1 MRRTKEVMKM
11 CFNSVIVNLKGKND
25 YKGLVKSLYY
35 EFSHNKD
42 GIFLYNSLNGRIIRE
57 VGTDEDYRSIIDNF
71 DFSTDTNSL
80 IHMHLRLATRGK
92 VNRDNV
98 HGWNYKL
105 DGEEYLCSHNGSYN
119 EYKYYTS
126 SKHKHSKKSYEG
138 YKDDAIGSL
147 VYYGG
152 YPYSY
157 YGSYLGDN
165 SDSKEFFDK
174 LFVALNKG
182 DRIEKLIKDFYG
194 VAFCTSANTILA
206 ISHDKSIKIAY
217 LGDSLVLSNES
228 LYTDL
233 SYNAD
238 GYEFK
243 IESPEVYNK
252 MILIDIR
259 KRKVKELY
267 KFTYSGS
274 WLE

>member
-1 MRRTKEVMKM
+1 MKKVEEMMIM
-11 CFNSVIVNLKGKND
+11 CFNMVIINLKGQNNYHNIIK
-25 YKGLVKSLYY
+25 YAYS

-42 GIFLYNSLNGRIIRE
+42 GIFLYNSYNNSIVRE
-57 VGTDEDYRSIIDNF
+57 VGNDEQYRKIIDEF
-71 DFSTDTNSL
+71 DFSTNENSL

-92 VNRDNV
+92 VNKDNV
-98 HGWNYKL
+98 HGWSYVM
-105 DGEEYLCSHNGSYN
+105 DGETFLCSHNGSYN

-194 VAFCTSANTILA
+194 VAFCTSPNTILA
-206 ISHDKSIKIAY
+206 ISNDKSIKIAY
-217 LGDSLVLSNES
+217 LGDTLILSNES

-243 IESPEVYNK
+243 VESPEVYNK
-252 MILIDIR
+252 MILIDIK

-267 KFTYSGS
+267 KFSYGWS
-274 WLE
+274 